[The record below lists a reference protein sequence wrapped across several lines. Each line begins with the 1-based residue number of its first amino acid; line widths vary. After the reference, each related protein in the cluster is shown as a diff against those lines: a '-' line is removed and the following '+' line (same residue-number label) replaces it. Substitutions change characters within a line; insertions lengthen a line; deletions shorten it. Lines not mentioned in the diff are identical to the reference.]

1 LNQIIQNK
9 PMRGSNIINKYII
22 DSKEYLFSEL
32 SKDQL
37 VYIESLADKSKY
49 NNLRNQVLE
58 KEGDEVECT
67 IKINIADQEMTAYD
81 KF

>member
-1 LNQIIQNK
+1 
-9 PMRGSNIINKYII
+9 MRGSNIINKYII

-32 SKDQL
+32 NREQL
-37 VYIESLADKSKY
+37 DHVESLADKSKY

-58 KEGDEVECT
+58 HGGDDFKCT

-81 KF
+81 ELEVQIFRIT

>member
-1 LNQIIQNK
+1 
-9 PMRGSNIINKYII
+9 MRGSKIINKYII

-32 SKDQL
+32 TKDQL
-37 VYIESLADKSKY
+37 VYVESLADKTKY

-58 KEGDEVECT
+58 QEGDEVECT

-81 KF
+81 EFGLL

>member
-1 LNQIIQNK
+1 
-9 PMRGSNIINKYII
+9 MRGSNITNKYII

-37 VYIESLADKSKY
+37 VYVESLADKTRY

-58 KEGDEVECT
+58 QEGDEVECA
-67 IKINIADQEMTAYD
+67 IKINVEDQEMTAYD
-81 KF
+81 KFQVVLFKR